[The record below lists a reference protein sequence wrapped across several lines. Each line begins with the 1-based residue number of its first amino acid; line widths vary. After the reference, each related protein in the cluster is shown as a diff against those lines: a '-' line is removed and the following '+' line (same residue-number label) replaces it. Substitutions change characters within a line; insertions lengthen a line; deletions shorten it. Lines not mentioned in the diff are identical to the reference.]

1 MMSADGISIPS
12 CTVEL
17 RILRQ
22 GCWSSVLEGFVC
34 ACRAA
39 AGLCGVLFYH
49 LVVCSDSAHGGNG
62 TFSG

>member
-1 MMSADGISIPS
+1 MNLEAGLLEQCFGRVCVCM
-12 CTVEL
+12 
-17 RILRQ
+17 Q
-22 GCWSSVLEGFVC
+22 G
-34 ACRAA
+34 A